1 MNQDIENFIGWIAK
15 NYNYKNDPITHL
27 KLQKL
32 CFYLYGALMAKDLE
46 FAISP
51 EPIQFEAWDH
61 GPVNTYV
68 YNQFRK
74 YQGVPIDSFPAAG
87 VYAGEVEETLRDA
100 LTVYGAFDGWALRQQ
115 SHLEQPWKDA
125 YQNGKITISSDL
137 MKTYFKIKFSPGNVD
152 APEYFFGL
160 GSFLIDGIP
169 VQRYHSLKALA
180 EAVKRVQGIEENR
193 SV

>member
-1 MNQDIENFIGWIAK
+1 MNHDMENFIGWIAK
-15 NYNYKNDPITHL
+15 NYGYRNDPITHL

-51 EPIQFEAWDH
+51 EPIRFEAWDH

-74 YQGVPIDSFPAAG
+74 YQGVPIDSFPPAG
-87 VYAGEVEETLRDA
+87 KYGVEVEETLIDA
-100 LTVYGAFDGWALRQQ
+100 LTIYGALDGWALRQQ
-115 SHLEQPWKDA
+115 SHLEQPWKVA
-125 YQNGKITISSDL
+125 YKSGKLTIPLDS
-137 MKTYFKIKFSPGNVD
+137 MKTYFKDKFSPGNVD
-152 APEYFFGL
+152 APEYLFGL

-169 VQRYHSLKALA
+169 VQPYHSLKALA